1 MRRRQLGMG
10 ALLAAIGTGVSSSG
24 WGQTDS
30 DLFFDDLPIV
40 LTASRMAQSPL
51 DAPAPVTVIDREA
64 IDASGF
70 TEIHDILRLA
80 PGFLVADWPDGSPTI
95 ANHGVGDAYGRRI
108 KVLVDGRTINNPLWG
123 NVNWQDI
130 PLRVDDIER
139 IEVVRGPNGAAYG
152 ANAFQGVV
160 NIITRATASESGAA
174 FIARFGEPNIRDV
187 GVRLNSQGGTP
198 LDWRITASRRTADNF
213 RSHDDQSSESI
224 VRKVLNSQ
232 FSAHLSPQDSIRL
245 QFGATAG
252 VDRRGYP
259 AASANNYPIRTEKL
273 EENYLHLAWVRSF
286 DAESEFSLQYYHQG
300 RSVRGDWLAGEG
312 NDPRVP
318 ANGDIDTTRDDL
330 ELQLTKRFNP
340 HWHVLVGAGVRRD
353 TAESERY
360 FSTGRTIVARQWQTF
375 GSVTWQ
381 PLQALSINAGGT
393 FERHD
398 YSGSLFS
405 PRLALNFA
413 LTETS
418 ALRLSTGTA
427 YRAPSFMESD
437 SFETLQNNGE
447 ILRVFYR
454 AGLKV
459 EPEKVRYSEI
469 GYLARFP
476 ALGLNVD
483 TRYFH
488 ERYSRYL
495 DDQTCSYSSLRR
507 LCPVPPPENF
517 ATPPRSDRNFMFLNS
532 GAFIMHGLELGI
544 DWKVPGIG
552 RALLSQAFVKIREDG
567 YVPDASLVDS
577 APSSLTSL
585 LLIKELPQRWRF
597 SLGYYHNSEMSWLN
611 DGGKVPARDRF
622 DIKLAKGFGA
632 TGSENEF
639 SITAQSLGGA
649 YPEFHEE
656 NFRHEPRIFAS
667 LRLGW

>member
-1 MRRRQLGMG
+1 MRRRQLGIG
-10 ALLAAIGTGVSSSG
+10 ALLAVIGTSVSGSS

-80 PGFLVADWPDGSPTI
+80 PGFLVADWPDGSPTV

-174 FIARFGEPNIRDV
+174 LIARFGEPNIRDV
-187 GVRLNSQGGTP
+187 GVRLNSRSGTP
-198 LDWRITASRRTADNF
+198 IDWRITASRRTADNF
-213 RSHDDQSSESI
+213 RSYNDRSSESI
-224 VRKVLNSQ
+224 VRKVINAQ
-232 FSAHLSPQDSIRL
+232 FSAHLSPQDSVRL
-245 QFGATAG
+245 QLGATDG

-259 AASANNYPIRTEKL
+259 PAKANNYPIRTERL
-273 EENYLHLAWVRSF
+273 AERYLHVAWVRSF

-300 RSVRGDWLAGEG
+300 RGVRGDWLAGEAG
-312 NDPRVP
+312 DPKVP
-318 ANGDIDTTRDDL
+318 ADGDIDTTRDDL
-330 ELQLTKRFNP
+330 ELQLTQRLNP
-340 HWHVLVGAGVRRD
+340 DWHVLFGAGIRRD

-360 FSTGRTIVARQWQTF
+360 FSTSETIVARQWQVF
-375 GSVTWQ
+375 GSVTWHPVR
-381 PLQALSINAGGT
+381 PLSVNLGGT

-418 ALRLSTGTA
+418 ALRMSTGIA

-437 SFETLQNNGE
+437 SLETLRSNGE
-447 ILRVFYR
+447 ILQVFYR
-454 AGLKV
+454 AGLNV
-459 EPEKVRYSEI
+459 RPEKVRYSEI

-476 ALGLNVD
+476 TWGLNLD
-483 TRYFH
+483 TRYFN

-495 DDQTCSYSSLRR
+495 DDQTCRYNRAPF
-507 LCPVPPPENF
+507 CPVPRPDNF
-517 ATPPRSDRNFMFLNS
+517 ASDPRSNSNYMFLNS
-532 GAFIMHGLELGI
+532 GTFVMQGLELGL

-585 LLIKELPQRWRF
+585 LLIKELLQRWRL

-611 DGGKVPARDRF
+611 DGSKVPARDRF

-639 SITAQSLGGA
+639 SITAQSVGGA

-656 NFRHEPRIFAS
+656 SFRHEPRIFAT

>member
-1 MRRRQLGMG
+1 MG

-24 WGQTDS
+24 LGQTDS

-123 NVNWQDI
+123 NVNWQDM

-174 FIARFGEPNIRDV
+174 LIARVGEPNIRDV
-187 GVRLNSQGGTP
+187 GVRLNSRGGTP

-213 RSHDDQSSESI
+213 DSYNEQSSESI

-232 FSAHLSPQDSIRL
+232 FSAHLSPQDLIRL
-245 QFGATAG
+245 QFGVTAG

-259 AASANNYPIRTEKL
+259 PATANNYPIRSEKL
-273 EENYLHLAWVRSF
+273 DESYLHVAWIRSF

-300 RSVRGDWLAGEG
+300 RSVRGDWLAGKG
-312 NDPRVP
+312 NDPLVP

-330 ELQLTKRFNP
+330 ELQLTRRFNP
-340 HWHVLVGAGVRRD
+340 QWHVLVGAGVRRD

-381 PLQALSINAGGT
+381 PVQALSINAGGT

-405 PRLALNFA
+405 PRLAFNFA
-413 LTETS
+413 LTENS
-418 ALRLSTGTA
+418 ALRLSTGIA

-437 SFETLQNNGE
+437 SFETLQNDGK
-447 ILRVFYR
+447 ILGIFYR

-495 DDQTCSYSSLRR
+495 DDQTCSYTSSRR
-507 LCPVPPPENF
+507 ACRVPPPENF
-517 ATPPRSDRNFMFLNS
+517 ANPPRSDRNFMFLNS
-532 GAFIMHGLELGI
+532 GAFVMHGLELGV
-544 DWKVPGIG
+544 DWKVAGIG

-577 APSSLTSL
+577 APASLTSL

-632 TGSENEF
+632 TGSEDEF

-656 NFRHEPRIFAS
+656 SFRHEPRIFAS